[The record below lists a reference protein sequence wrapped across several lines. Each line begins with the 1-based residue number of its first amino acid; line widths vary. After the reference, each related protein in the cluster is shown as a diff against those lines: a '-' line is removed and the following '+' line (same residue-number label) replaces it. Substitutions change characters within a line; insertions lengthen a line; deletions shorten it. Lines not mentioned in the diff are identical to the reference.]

1 MNDKRFEDAINE
13 LGKDKFEFAMRQE
26 EIIERIKNSS
36 QRVRDI
42 KTVGDVSLIYTNT
55 DNWAQQAV
63 RFRFS
68 CIKGNGG
75 EVNYMTASIE
85 MDEELFYGEQNEVRI
100 LEHNEASGRPEGVI
114 SYIIAKLER
123 YFPEEN
129 LNEETG
135 EYVITLDF

>member
-1 MNDKRFEDAINE
+1 
-13 LGKDKFEFAMRQE
+13 MRQE

-36 QRVRDI
+36 PRVRDI
-42 KTVGDVSLIYTNT
+42 KTVGEVSSIYTNT
-55 DNWAQQAV
+55 DVCAQQMV
-63 RFRFS
+63 QFRFS
-68 CIKGNGG
+68 CVKGDDG
-75 EVNYMTASIE
+75 EVNYMTACTS

-114 SYIIAKLER
+114 GYILAKLER

-129 LNEETG
+129 INEETG